1 MPLGFVFGTL
11 AWQRRELDRLKF
23 LPTLR
28 TMGSFTY
35 HGKNGDVF
43 IRRVEL
49 EDIPQ
54 LIEMNKK
61 AFPLMAEE
69 NVVWSERQLK
79 THLQVFPAGQMV
91 AMVDGKIVGAVSSL
105 IVDTGRDPYR
115 PHTYAGITDGG
126 YFHNHDSNGDTLYGA
141 DVYVDPDC
149 QGKGIGS
156 ALYEAR
162 RRLCKQLNLR
172 RILAGGRLSGYD
184 EVHPALTPEEYVQ
197 KVKNGELRDKV
208 LSFQLSQG
216 FIVRGILRNYITDP
230 MSHNL
235 ASLIEWLN
243 PDHVEKEASSKVRV
257 ACVQYQVRKISS
269 FGDFANQVE
278 YFVETAADYH
288 SDFVL
293 FPEFFS
299 VQLLSIL
306 EPLSAIQGIRRLAT
320 DFSEPFISLM
330 SGLAQKYGVYI
341 IGGSHPIV
349 EDGEIYNKC
358 LIFDP
363 EGRYISQPKLH
374 ITPAEKRYWGISGG
388 HELIILPTPKAKVAV
403 QICYDVEFPE
413 ATRYLAD
420 QGVEILFVPYCTDD
434 RHGLLRVRY
443 CAQARAIENQIYV
456 ATAGVI
462 GNLPSVPSMDIHYGQ
477 AAVFTPSDFAFA
489 RDGIQ
494 AIADSNVETLL
505 VTDLDIADLYRS
517 RSAGSVTPRLD
528 RRNDLFEL
536 KVKLRNIDTS
546 SDLTDAPEIKLP
558 K

>member
-1 MPLGFVFGTL
+1 
-11 AWQRRELDRLKF
+11 
-23 LPTLR
+23 
-28 TMGSFTY
+28 MGSFTY
-35 HGKNGDVF
+35 QGKNGEIL
-43 IRRVEL
+43 IRRIE
-49 EDIPQ
+49 EADIPF
-54 LIEMNKK
+54 LIELNKR

-69 NVVWSERQLK
+69 NVVWSESQLR
-79 THLQVFPAGQMV
+79 THLKLFPAGQLV
-91 AMVDGKIVGAVSSL
+91 AEADGRIVGAVASL

-115 PHTYAGITDGG
+115 SHTYAGITDGG
-126 YFHNHDSNGDTLYGA
+126 YFHNHDASGDTLYGA

-149 QGKGIGS
+149 QGRGVGA

-172 RILAGGRLSGYD
+172 RILAGGRLSGYED
-184 EVHPALTPEEYVQ
+184 HPDLTPEEYVQ
-197 KVKNGELRDKV
+197 LVKNGELRDQV
-208 LSFQLSQG
+208 LSFQLRQG
-216 FIVRGILRNYITDP
+216 FVVRGILRNYIIDP
-230 MSHNL
+230 KSSNN

-243 PDHVEKEASSKVRV
+243 PDYVETESSSKVRV
-257 ACVQYQVRKISS
+257 ACVQYQVRKIAS
-269 FGDFANQVE
+269 FEDFANQVE

-306 EPLSAIQGIRRLAT
+306 EPMSAIQGIRRLAT
-320 DFSEPFISLM
+320 DFSEPFIELM
-330 SGLAQKYGVYI
+330 SGLARKYGVYI
-341 IGGSHPIV
+341 IAGSHPIA
-349 EDGEIYNKC
+349 EGDELYNKC
-358 LIFDP
+358 LVFDP
-363 EGRYISQPKLH
+363 EGKHVSQPKLH
-374 ITPAEKRYWGISGG
+374 ITPSEKRYWGISGG
-388 HELIILPTPKAKVAV
+388 HELVVIPTPKAKIAV

-462 GNLPSVPSMDIHYGQ
+462 GNLPSVPAMDIHYGQ

-517 RSAGSVTPRLD
+517 RAAGSVTPRLD

-536 KVKLRNIDTS
+536 KVKLRNGETV
-546 SDLTDAPEIKLP
+546 TMDAPQIHLP